1 MTVARI
7 LIVDDEKRI
16 RRGVRRQLE
25 RAGHTVHDAAGVA
38 EGLSLLRRERIDL
51 VITDLEM
58 PDLGGLDLLRELPK
72 YQPLVPA
79 IVLTG
84 RPALTTAVQAMR
96 LAAIDYLTKPA
107 PDLIERVDEA
117 LRRGSERAEAL
128 QSQAA
133 LQEWERFIDEAQSRL
148 TALRG
153 RKPEVSVRLDQLSS
167 REAEV
172 FQHLVRGLSA
182 QQVAEELQISPHTA
196 RNHMKSIFRKLD
208 VNSQLDL
215 IARYGQ

>member
-1 MTVARI
+1 MTVATI
-7 LIVDDEKRI
+7 LIVDDEQRI

-25 RAGHTVHDAAGVA
+25 RAGHTVHDAGSVA
-38 EGLSLLRRERIDL
+38 EGLTALRHHRMDL

-58 PDLGGLDLLRELPK
+58 PQLGGLDLLRELPK

-84 RPALTTAVQAMR
+84 RPSLTSAVLAMR
-96 LAAIDYLTKPA
+96 LSAIDYLTKPA

-117 LRRGSERAEAL
+117 LKRGNERAEAL
-128 QSQAA
+128 QSKQA
-133 LQEWERFIDEAQSRL
+133 LHEWERFIDEAQSRL

-153 RKPEVSVRLDQLSS
+153 RKPEHSERLDQLSA
-167 REAEV
+167 REGEV

-182 QQVAEELQISPHTA
+182 QQVGDELHISPHTA
-196 RNHMKSIFRKLD
+196 RNHMKSIFKKLD
-208 VNSQLDL
+208 VSSQLDL
-215 IARYGQ
+215 IARYGV

>member
-1 MTVARI
+1 MNMASI
-7 LIVDDEKRI
+7 LIVDDEQRV

-25 RAGHTVHDAAGVA
+25 RAGHTVHDAGSVP
-38 EGLSLLRRERIDL
+38 EGLSVLRHEQVDL

-58 PDLGGLDLLRELPK
+58 PDMGGLDLLRELPK

-84 RPALTTAVQAMR
+84 RPALSTAVQAMR

-128 QSQAA
+128 QSRAA
-133 LQEWERFIDEAQSRL
+133 LQEWERFLDEAQSRL

-153 RKPEVSVRLDQLSS
+153 RKPELSERLDQLSS

-172 FQHLVRGLSA
+172 FQYLIRGLSA
-182 QQVAEELQISPHTA
+182 QQVALELQISPHTA
-196 RNHMKSIFRKLD
+196 RNHMKSIFRKLE
-208 VNSQLDL
+208 VSSQLDL
-215 IARYGQ
+215 IARYGN